1 MFSPII
7 ASLHEKLCLTTI
19 ELIEISR
26 KVSSK
31 HGLLRIEP
39 GLSRDNLM
47 NRSCNIYFV
56 LHDHFFVLNAKRIKG
71 RQ

>member
-31 HGLLRIEP
+31 HGYGLLRIEP

-56 LHDHFFVLNAKRIKG
+56 LHDLFFRS
-71 RQ
+71 